1 MTRGTEKIKGFDF
14 PSDFARRKEKIKVS
28 TSPGDFARGNE
39 KIILAETGWSGVV
52 THPDTRANSG

>member
-1 MTRGTEKIKGFDF
+1 VPEELTRGTEKIKGFDF
-14 PSDFARRKEKIKVS
+14 PSDFASRK
-28 TSPGDFARGNE
+28 E